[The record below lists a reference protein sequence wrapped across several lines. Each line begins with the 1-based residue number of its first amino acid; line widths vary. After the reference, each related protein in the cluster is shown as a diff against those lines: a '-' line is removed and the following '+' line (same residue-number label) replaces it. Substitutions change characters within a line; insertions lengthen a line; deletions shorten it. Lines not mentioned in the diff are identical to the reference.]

1 MAHSGVAQEDLQC
14 PICTEFFDKPKLL
27 PCGHRICSACLNNYV
42 QSLNMQGC
50 TCPLCKKP
58 FTGNQELPID
68 HILQDLI
75 KGRKS
80 LSYDKC
86 QVHGLHQSRYCC
98 TCSMPACA
106 ECVIETHRH
115 CKQVMPMERALS
127 SMEAHMR
134 RVSKELDKIIV
145 DIKSS
150 ENMASSKMKDLLQE
164 NAEAVEQLEKV
175 KVDFMTHMTNMQ
187 ASLNQANQCNVTQL
201 QEYIGRLKLLV
212 SKAEEMNSDLKA
224 SLKSGSSERISR
236 SIVTLEGKQGFL
248 RTIPQRLKEKLK
260 LKRQL
265 TEMPSVEMGHT
276 TFRNENFQTVKSNT
290 CLTYSIFIVKLFII
304 LIYLLV
310 FAMIVVISYD
320 RFTNCYEFYHAPNWN
335 TYGLCRFIYSA

>member
-14 PICTEFFDKPKLL
+14 PICMEFFDEPKLL
-27 PCGHRICSACLNNYV
+27 PCGHRICSACLNKYV

-98 TCSMPACA
+98 TCTMPACA

-115 CKQVMPMERALS
+115 CKQVLPMERALR

-175 KVDFMTHMTNMQ
+175 KVDFMAHITNMQ

-201 QEYIGRLKLLV
+201 QEYIGRAKILV

-224 SLKSGSSERISR
+224 SLKSGS
-236 SIVTLEGKQGFL
+236 IVTLEGKQGFL
-248 RTIPQRLKEKLK
+248 RTKHQRLKEKLK
-260 LKRQL
+260 LKRQV
-265 TEMPSVEMGHT
+265 TEMPSVEMGHI

-310 FAMIVVISYD
+310 FAMIVLISYE
-320 RFTNCYEFYHAPNWN
+320 RFTRCRVFYLRPKWN
-335 TYGLCRFIYSA
+335 ISDLCRFIYSA